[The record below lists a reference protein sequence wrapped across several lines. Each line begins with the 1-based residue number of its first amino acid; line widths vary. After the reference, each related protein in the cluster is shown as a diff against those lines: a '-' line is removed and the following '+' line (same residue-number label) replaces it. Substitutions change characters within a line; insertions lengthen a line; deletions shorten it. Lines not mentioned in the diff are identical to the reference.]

1 MIGVYIK
8 GMKTPQSCYMCDM
21 LELSGVVGC
30 KHAYDTKN
38 IDWGR
43 ALNCPLIEVP
53 DNNAK
58 EDVLLQLMD
67 DLNIAEECEKC
78 PRWDGR
84 CKGHLQ
90 WLCRKIREAMDD
102 E

>member
-1 MIGVYIK
+1 M
-8 GMKTPQSCYMCDM
+8 T
-21 LELSGVVGC
+21 E
-30 KHAYDTKN
+30 AYRQGYDH
-38 IDWGR
+38 GY
-43 ALNCPLIEVP
+43 E
-53 DNNAK
+53 NAK

-84 CKGHLQ
+84 CKGHLS

-102 E
+102 EA